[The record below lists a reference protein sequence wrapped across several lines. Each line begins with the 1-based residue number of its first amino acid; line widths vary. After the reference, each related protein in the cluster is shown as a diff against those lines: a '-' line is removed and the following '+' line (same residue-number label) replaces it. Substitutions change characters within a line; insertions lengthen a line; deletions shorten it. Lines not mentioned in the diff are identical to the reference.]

1 MAFLDEGFWAGNLK
15 DSAGTLK
22 SLITEPEIFI
32 EQKYKD
38 AIKVTNH
45 VNLIIASNDDWI
57 VPAGMLERRFCVLDV
72 SRARIG
78 DRQYFNSIYDQM
90 KNGGLEAMLY
100 DLLHLDIS
108 NVDLRAIP
116 KTTALFDQ
124 IVQSFD
130 SVKRFWFESLAK
142 GCVDG
147 QGTSWKTL
155 IIKAELYEAYKG
167 GCRGIN
173 SRVIAAETKFWKD
186 FRSLCLVTDRRP
198 RKNNP
203 DRKLYVE
210 IPALKACRDGFS
222 QIVGVHIPWEDYR

>member
-1 MAFLDEGFWAGNLK
+1 LAFLDEGFWAGNLK

-116 KTTALFDQ
+116 KTGALFEQ
-124 IVQSFD
+124 IAQSFD

-147 QGTSWKTL
+147 QGSSWKTL
-155 IIKAELYEAYKG
+155 IIKAELYEAYKSG
-167 GCRGIN
+167 
-173 SRVIAAETKFWKD
+173 SE
-186 FRSLCLVTDRRP
+186 
-198 RKNNP
+198 
-203 DRKLYVE
+203 E
-210 IPALKACRDGFS
+210 
-222 QIVGVHIPWEDYR
+222 